1 MKSDTTGAKKR
12 KHLFL
17 KILAVLVIIITG
29 LIMTVLTHP
38 QIIVGAIQG
47 LSGETVNTKN
57 LYEPL
62 SDPIEGTKDNGQYII
77 TEINYSST
85 YPNSYLVMWS
95 DPFSL

>member
-1 MKSDTTGAKKR
+1 MKSSTSRRKKR

-47 LSGETVNTKN
+47 LSGETVNTKS